1 VTDPRDSIPVNP
13 DPSPGS
19 TTRLIVRV
27 RQGEA
32 GAKDELYSRFL
43 PRLRQWAHGRLPGYA
58 RDLADTDDLVQVS
71 LLSALNHLETF
82 EPRREGA
89 FLAYLRRILMNR
101 IRDEIRRATRRGV
114 TEEVPEHLEGREASP
129 LEEVLG
135 RDLLESYE
143 KALARLTES
152 QQEAV
157 LLRVEFGYTYAE
169 IAEATGAPSE
179 AAARMLV
186 VRGLA
191 RLAEEL
197 DATR

>member
-1 VTDPRDSIPVNP
+1 VTDPPDSLPLDPVA
-13 DPSPGS
+13 SPGS
-19 TTRLIVRV
+19 TTRLLDRC
-27 RQGEA
+27 RRGEGSA
-32 GAKDELYSRFL
+32 REELYRRFL

-101 IRDEIRRATRRGV
+101 IRDEIRRVTRRGT
-114 TEEVPEHLEGREASP
+114 TEALPERLEGRLASP

-143 KALARLTES
+143 KALARLTEG